1 MYMHHS
7 DANKE
12 TELGYH
18 YEQSDLIVCVVRPL
32 QSVGYNIGSGWC
44 RLPANNATDRCCRPS
59 IRKST

>member
-32 QSVGYNIGSGWC
+32 QSVGYNIGSG
-44 RLPANNATDRCCRPS
+44 
-59 IRKST
+59 